1 MRILTLLLIVVPTL
15 ASANITTRLD
25 PQRVVKLQKGEV
37 CRYFRVSGGHGGK
50 RLYQS
55 LVVVRE
61 DHTVICKAT
70 DFESSF
76 KMNAE
81 QIKSWNNSVGNFDPK
96 RMFGT
101 KRKEKTL
108 PSAAPGGVDYYL
120 TLKIGR
126 KTYSGNNVKWDM
138 GYVFVIDNLE
148 AFFYLERPKGKGGQ
162 P

>member
-1 MRILTLLLIVVPTL
+1 MRPLFLLLVFLSSI
-15 ASANITTRLD
+15 ASGNITTRLD
-25 PQRVVKLQKGEV
+25 PQKAVKLQKGDV

-55 LVVVRE
+55 LVVVRA

-81 QIKSWNNSVGNFDPK
+81 QIKSWNNSVANFDPK
-96 RMFGT
+96 RMFVT

-120 TLKIGR
+120 TLKIGK
-126 KTYSGNNVKWDM
+126 KTYAGDNVKWDM

-148 AFFYLERPKGKGGQ
+148 VFFYLERPKKS
-162 P
+162 